1 MAIKQ
6 NFEMHPDLLKSVI
19 FQQAGS
25 VEKAILEAIQN
36 SLDEDSKSV
45 RIFLNEKGFTIIDD
59 GNGMDAEQIDVQFKI
74 FGNSIKKNDPTKR
87 GKFAM
92 GRGQIFAF
100 GYTKW
105 FTLNNEMRIN
115 AIRSLS
121 YRMKESKEYI
131 KGTEIRCLFYKK
143 LDTWELD
150 RTIAGIKRNVIPSKK
165 TNITIN
171 NQDFGLEKEI
181 IGELS
186 NDDFE
191 VFTTNLYNNRIFAQD
206 LYIKNFDSTTILN
219 IACKNKMK
227 VNMAR
232 NSFIEDDDMTV
243 KLYELI
249 KNAERLHLLSVRR
262 FDATL
267 GKTTLQYIHE
277 GKLTVKD
284 FKKKKMI
291 EMADGTLMSLEQLAG
306 KKVMFGGKNRTSDKA
321 IQEGYTVINDQFEYL
336 IGELSTKKENGFSL
350 IIDERRPCDVIKEG
364 YHREIDPEA
373 LKLGA
378 NKKAVYIYYWTVK
391 MNYELFGD
399 KRQIIIGESDSFK
412 GWTDGYDYICVDK
425 KLFTKTM
432 DKRARMNEVFE
443 LLVHEYSHENDDT
456 NETAHD
462 SNFYKRYHD
471 LMSSKL
477 PRVGFFLR
485 DYDYSDIKKE
495 YGYEVEDL

>member
-6 NFEMHPDLLKSVI
+6 NFEMHPDLLRSVI

-45 RIFLNEKGFTIIDD
+45 HIFLNEKGFIITDD
-59 GNGMDAEQIDVQFKI
+59 GNGMNAEQIDVQFKI

-121 YRMKESKEYI
+121 YRMKESKEYV

-143 LDTWELD
+143 LGSWELD
-150 RTIAGIKRNVIPSKK
+150 RTIAGIKRNVIPSKN

-181 IGELS
+181 VEELS

-206 LYIKNFDSTTILN
+206 LYIKNFDSTTTLN

-232 NSFIEDDDMTV
+232 NSFIEDDDMTI
-243 KLYELI
+243 KLYDLI
-249 KNAERLHLLSVRR
+249 KTAERKHLLSVRR

-267 GKTTLQYIHE
+267 GKTTLEYIQE

-291 EMADGTLMSLEQLAG
+291 EMADGTLMSLEQLQNRMI
-306 KKVMFGGKNRTSDKA
+306 MFGGKNRTSDKA
-321 IQEGYTVINDQFEYL
+321 IQEGYTVVSDKFEYL
-336 IGELSTKKENGFSL
+336 LKSVSEKEGNGFSFTL
-350 IIDERRPCDVIKEG
+350 DERSPADVVKEG
-364 YHREIDPEA
+364 YHREISPEA

-378 NKKAVYIYYWTVK
+378 NKKAVYIYYWTDK
-391 MNYELFGD
+391 MNYELFGGNRD
-399 KRQIIIGESDSFK
+399 IRIGESDNAK
-412 GWTDGYDYICVDK
+412 GWTDGYNFIAVNK
-425 KLFTKTM
+425 TLFTKTM
-432 DKRARMNEVFE
+432 DKRARMNEIFE
-443 LLVHEYSHENDDT
+443 LLVHEYAHEEDDT
-456 NETAHD
+456 NESDHD
-462 SNFYKRYHD
+462 ANFYKRYHD
-471 LMSSKL
+471 LMSDKL

-485 DYDYSDIKKE
+485 DYDYSDIKRE
-495 YGYEVEDL
+495 FEFDVEDL

>member
-6 NFEMHPDLLKSVI
+6 NFEMHPDLLRSVI

-36 SLDEDSKSV
+36 SLDENSKSV
-45 RIFLNEKGFTIIDD
+45 HIFLNEKGFTITDD

-74 FGNSIKKNDPTKR
+74 FGNSIKRNDPTKR

-143 LDTWELD
+143 LNSWELD
-150 RTIAGIKRNVIPSKK
+150 RTIAGIKRNVIPSEK
-165 TNITIN
+165 TEIKIN
-171 NQDFGLEKEI
+171 NQEFGLEKEI
-181 IGELS
+181 ITELS
-186 NDDFE
+186 DDDFE

-206 LYIKNFDSTTILN
+206 LYIKTYDSTTTLN

-232 NSFIEDDDMTV
+232 NSFIEDDPMTV

-249 KNAERLHLLSVRR
+249 KNAEKLHLLAVKR

-267 GKTTLQYIHE
+267 GKTTLQYIYE

-291 EMADGTLMSLEQLAG
+291 EMADGTLMSLEQLQD
-306 KKVMFGGKNRTSDKA
+306 KKVMFGGKNTTSDKA
-321 IQEGYTVINDQFEYL
+321 IQEGYTVISEEFECL
-336 IGELSTKKENGFSL
+336 LESLSSNEKNGFSL
-350 IIDERRPCDVIKEG
+350 IIDSRRPCDVVKEG
-364 YHREIDPEA
+364 YHREISPEA
-373 LKLGA
+373 LKLGS
-378 NKKAVYIYYWTVK
+378 NKKAVYIYYWTCK
-391 MNYELFGD
+391 MNYELFGE
-399 KRQIIIGESDSFK
+399 RREITIGESDSAK
-412 GWTDGYDYICVDK
+412 GWTDGYNYICVNK
-425 KLFTKTM
+425 NLFTKSM
-432 DKRARMNEVFE
+432 DKRARMNEIFE
-443 LLVHEYSHENDDT
+443 LLVHEYAHEEDDT

-471 LMSSKL
+471 LMSGNL

-495 YGYEVEDL
+495 YEYDVEDL